1 MNAIGRNII
10 IKKLKEGVTE
20 TKGGLLLAES
30 HREDIRYVEATVV
43 STGNECDG
51 IKKDDVIYYDRHAG
65 HKIELDREKAQP
77 LLYLGACHHLFLL
90 TRSGGNPG
98 ANGWFL

>member
-10 IKKLKEGVTE
+10 IKKLKKGVTE

-51 IKKDDVIYYDRHAG
+51 IKKGDVIYYDRHAG
-65 HKIELDREKAQP
+65 HKIELDRETFHVIKTGDVVFV
-77 LLYLGACHHLFLL
+77 L
-90 TRSGGNPG
+90 
-98 ANGWFL
+98 

>member
-1 MNAIGRNII
+1 MKAIGRNIVI
-10 IKKLKEGVTE
+10 QKLKEGITE

-30 HREDIRYVEATVV
+30 HREDIRYVQATVV

-65 HKIELDREKAQP
+65 HKIELDKQTFHVIKNSDVVFV
-77 LLYLGACHHLFLL
+77 L
-90 TRSGGNPG
+90 
-98 ANGWFL
+98 

>member
-1 MNAIGRNII
+1 MKAIGRNII

-30 HREDIRYVEATVV
+30 HREDIRYVQATVV
-43 STGNECDG
+43 STGSECDG

-65 HKIELDREKAQP
+65 HKIELDRETYHVIKNSDVVFV
-77 LLYLGACHHLFLL
+77 L
-90 TRSGGNPG
+90 
-98 ANGWFL
+98 

>member
-43 STGNECDG
+43 STGSECDG

-65 HKIELDREKAQP
+65 HKIEINRETYHVIKNSDVVFV
-77 LLYLGACHHLFLL
+77 L
-90 TRSGGNPG
+90 
-98 ANGWFL
+98 

>member
-10 IKKLKEGVTE
+10 IKKLKEGVTA

-43 STGNECDG
+43 STGSECDG
-51 IKKDDVIYYDRHAG
+51 INKDDVIYYDRHAG
-65 HKIELDREKAQP
+65 HKIELDRETYHVIKVQDVVFV
-77 LLYLGACHHLFLL
+77 L
-90 TRSGGNPG
+90 
-98 ANGWFL
+98 